1 MVAGRERSAIKVR
14 CAHSSNPSTD
24 HSPPICGIPRHELRA
39 MSPAHAAA
47 NVRWRGGPRRTLL
60 QFVQSFA
67 TLRTEANMNPPVS
80 GPDVTGADTQ
90 SESSMTLDARFHGR
104 PLARRALSV
113 RLIVRRVGD
122 RRALPEK
129 HCLTRLLQRG
139 DCLPDGEHDA
149 MIRPHAMTPS
159 TKAPRCSIH
168 ALVAGVRAVRSKD
181 LSRIGFHARGNRFNP
196 VSSRNGHQI
205 EPLPSRDKQSATAH

>member
-1 MVAGRERSAIKVR
+1 
-14 CAHSSNPSTD
+14 
-24 HSPPICGIPRHELRA
+24 

-67 TLRTEANMNPPVS
+67 TLRAEANMNPPVS

-149 MIRPHAMTPS
+149 LIRPHAMTPLS
-159 TKAPRCSIH
+159 KALRCSSH
-168 ALVAGVRAVRSKD
+168 ALVAGVRAVRSKG
-181 LSRIGFHARGNRFNP
+181 LRQIGFHGAGNRFNR
-196 VSSRNGHQI
+196 VSSRNGRPDRTA
-205 EPLPSRDKQSATAH
+205 PLAR